1 MVNPNNAKNV
11 TPAPSRWEVGAAL
24 PDEVNKALEPYPE
37 YLRHIFFNRGILDA
51 AAADSFLSAR
61 APGVTDPFLLTGMAA
76 AVKRLE
82 QAVQSGEKVAVYG
95 DYDVDGVTAAVLMV
109 EVLRAAG
116 GDVQVK
122 IPNRFEEGYGL
133 NNEAIQKLAEEGVR
147 LVVTVDCGARS
158 PREADLARSLG
169 VDMII
174 SDHHQPGAELP
185 DVVALINPRQPGDA
199 YPDKDL
205 AGVGLAY
212 KLAEGFF
219 QQHAGAGAAAEQW
232 LDLVALGTVAD
243 MAPLTGENRALVTR
257 GLQQIRAQTRQ
268 GISSLAGAASLDI
281 THTTARDIG
290 FVLAPRLN
298 AAGRLESAQAAFDLL
313 ATRDPQIAGRL
324 AQDLGNQNYERQRIT
339 KEIQQQAAEIA
350 LRDNP
355 QAMLLFAAHPRFNEG
370 VIGLAAARLVDNF
383 YRPAIVATIGA
394 DTTRGSCRSIPEF
407 HITEALDQCTELLVR
422 HGGHRAAAGFTVRN
436 ENLETLIAR
445 LQAIALAQLGALDLR
460 PVLKADCEF
469 PLERLGEDSTE
480 TLFSYLAKLQPNGM
494 GNLEPVFMARN
505 LVVKKTRTVG
515 KDGSHLQLTVM
526 DAYGA
531 LHDAIAFRQSQWAL
545 YMPGHIDL
553 IYSLEK
559 DEYYGTP
566 RVKLNVKGIR
576 PTQPA

>member
-1 MVNPNNAKNV
+1 MVITHNANFENQA
-11 TPAPSRWEVGAAL
+11 APRWDLAPAL
-24 PDEVNKALEPYPE
+24 PVEIDQALQQYPD
-37 YLRHIFFNRGILDA
+37 YLRHILYNRGMRDA
-51 AAADSFLSAR
+51 AAAESFLAAR
-61 APGVTDPFLLTGMAA
+61 SPFTTDPFLLTGMAA
-76 AVKRLE
+76 AVQRMA
-82 QAVQSGEKVAVYG
+82 QAVQAHEKVAVYG

-116 GDVQVK
+116 AEVQVK

-133 NNEAIQKLAEEGVR
+133 NNDAIQKLAEEGVR

-169 VDMII
+169 VDLII

-185 DVVALINPRQPGDA
+185 NVVALINPRQPGDL

-212 KLAEGFF
+212 KLAEAYL
-219 QQHAGAGAAAEQW
+219 QQHAINGVKAEQW

-243 MAPLTGENRALVTR
+243 MAPLTGENRALVTQ

-268 GISSLAGAASLDI
+268 GLSSLAGAASLEI
-281 THTTARDIG
+281 KRTTSRDIG

-313 ATRDPQIAGRL
+313 ATHDFNLAGKL
-324 AQDLGNQNYERQRIT
+324 AQDLGNQNYERQRLT

-355 QAMLLFAAHPRFNEG
+355 QAMLLFAVHPDFNEG
-370 VIGLAAARLVDNF
+370 VIGLAAARLVDSF
-383 YRPAIVATIGA
+383 YRPAIVATRGLE
-394 DTTRGSCRSIPEF
+394 TTRGSCRSIPEF

-422 HGGHRAAAGFTVRN
+422 HGGHKAAAGFTVRN
-436 ENLETLIAR
+436 ENLDALVAK
-445 LQAIALAQLGALDLR
+445 LQAIALTQLGNLDLR
-460 PVLKADCEF
+460 PVLKADCEL
-469 PLERLGEDSTE
+469 PLEALGNQSTE
-480 TLFSYLAKLQPNGM
+480 TLFAYLEKLQPNGM
-494 GNLEPVFMARN
+494 GNPEPVFLAKN
-505 LVVKKTRTVG
+505 LAVKKFKTVG
-515 KDGSHLQLTVM
+515 KDGSHLQLTVL

-531 LHDAIAFRQSQWAL
+531 MHDAIAFRQSQWVQAMPARVDLL
-545 YMPGHIDL
+545 YA
-553 IYSLEK
+553 LEK

-576 PTQPA
+576 PAG